1 MVVDDEYMAILK
13 RHFEDYIDYRL
24 TLKLQELEFLFEQEQ
39 IKIAGKFVVKEIPEG
54 SRYWVLKRRG
64 WKCLFCEQVLKYSKA
79 KESYDGEI
87 AHIDHIHPFSKR
99 ASYPF
104 GMHNINDESNL
115 QALCPNCNLV
125 KKDKEIN

>member
-1 MVVDDEYMAILK
+1 MVVENEYLALK
-13 RHFEDYIDYRL
+13 RHFEEYIDYRL
-24 TLKLQELEFLFEQEQ
+24 NQKLEELQYYFEEKQ
-39 IKIAGKFVVKEIPEG
+39 IEIAGKSVVKEIPEG
-54 SRYWVLKRRG
+54 SRYRVLKRQG

-79 KESYDGEI
+79 KESYDGEV

-104 GMHNINDESNL
+104 GMGNINDESNL
-115 QALCPNCNLV
+115 QALCPTCNLV